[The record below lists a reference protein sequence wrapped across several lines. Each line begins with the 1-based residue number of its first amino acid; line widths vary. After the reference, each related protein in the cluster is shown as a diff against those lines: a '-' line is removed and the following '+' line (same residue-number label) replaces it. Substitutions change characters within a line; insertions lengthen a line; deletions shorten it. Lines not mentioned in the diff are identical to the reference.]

1 MNDWAH
7 RKVESEARDA
17 AVEGA
22 CSQATQEGVQDA
34 VLWSQDA
41 PLYQIASAPATD
53 WKSASIAPF
62 FDRFVVQPDVL
73 GTTWGYMSGL
83 PHTFGS
89 GPDYLR
95 HAVEAAAAA
104 HLANVGG
111 LQALG
116 RTAARSYG
124 KSLDLIRKGL
134 GETGSLDPCSV
145 LMAVT
150 TLVLYEV
157 GRTHIIVLT
166 LAEHDTVYIRH
177 RSTQRHVRSARAR
190 PSVSHA
196 TLPHAQQSRPSLAHE
211 PGHRGHG
218 QPHSA
223 LSRSRMRRRP
233 TAGNLSLERHD
244 LPKLAGRSCNSC
256 DRSGGT
262 SVRSLA
268 WSPRCGLWPDGAMAS
283 RAEMLERSRVH
294 TSAHRDI
301 L

>member
-17 AVEGA
+17 GVEVA
-22 CSQATQEGVQDA
+22 CCQAKQEGVRDAA
-34 VLWSQDA
+34 VLWSPDA
-41 PLYQIASAPATD
+41 PLYQIILAPATD

-116 RTAARSYG
+116 RIAARSYG
-124 KSLDLIRKGL
+124 MSLDLIRKGL

-157 GRTHIIVLT
+157 GRNLHVCV
-166 LAEHDTVYIRH
+166 DTY
-177 RSTQRHVRSARAR
+177 
-190 PSVSHA
+190 
-196 TLPHAQQSRPSLAHE
+196 
-211 PGHRGHG
+211 
-218 QPHSA
+218 
-223 LSRSRMRRRP
+223 
-233 TAGNLSLERHD
+233 
-244 LPKLAGRSCNSC
+244 
-256 DRSGGT
+256 
-262 SVRSLA
+262 
-268 WSPRCGLWPDGAMAS
+268 
-283 RAEMLERSRVH
+283 
-294 TSAHRDI
+294 
-301 L
+301 